1 MQDALARERAAGS
14 DRLQAC
20 EEQAM
25 LRASELEVETASHRR
40 LRQTDEL
47 REQQARADKTENSEL
62 RAELE
67 KQRRAN
73 AASRESEAMQAY
85 ELRENLAGEARAMQ
99 DALARERAA
108 SSDRLQACE
117 DAMAREKAAGSDR
130 LQACEDAVAHEKA
143 AASDR
148 LQACED
154 AVARERAA
162 GRDRLQACEDFA
174 SKLKSEHAQQLVDAT
189 RAKESTAAQ
198 GRDRLQACEDVVS
211 QLRSEH
217 AQQLAD
223 ATRAKEGTAAQ
234 AAELKRLESLAAS
247 QQKKIREGQHE
258 LDAHEST
265 SALMWK
271 QTEQECQALSTLRH
285 RENAAETRNSELESE
300 LTHQCNAMKAA
311 VSWAKANTK
320 QRLKSLTFQRDKH
333 REAESQ
339 LAQQENELRELLELV
354 KLQSEQDLQACEA
367 RNIDLQAELSAQR
380 EHLREFEARGEELAG
395 LLQQQREAT
404 AVEHGA
410 MESITELANDL
421 AKQRDEANEQCEAR
435 VKKLKARIQD
445 LEMMLDISKEC
456 LKVEPH
462 RAVDTDAEAFIISI
476 RHSPTKTAGPGTS
489 QDWSLSTKGPGTS
502 QDWSLST
509 NLALK
514 SGMQASKSA
523 SSLHSAHSGSGSSVS
538 RRTNAFV
545 VKNVGFSWRGR
556 HLGPDQEGPISVKY
570 DDSLVDGRVR

>member
-1 MQDALARERAAGS
+1 MQDAL
-14 DRLQAC
+14 
-20 EEQAM
+20 
-25 LRASELEVETASHRR
+25 
-40 LRQTDEL
+40 
-47 REQQARADKTENSEL
+47 
-62 RAELE
+62 
-67 KQRRAN
+67 
-73 AASRESEAMQAY
+73 
-85 ELRENLAGEARAMQ
+85 
-99 DALARERAA
+99 
-108 SSDRLQACE
+108 
-117 DAMAREKAAGSDR
+117 AREKAAGSDR
-130 LQACEDAVAHEKA
+130 LQACEDAMAREKA

-198 GRDRLQACEDVVS
+198 GRDRLQACEDFAS
-211 QLRSEH
+211 KLKSEH

-265 SALMWK
+265 SALMRE

-285 RENAAETRNSELESE
+285 RENAAEARNSELESE
-300 LTHQCNAMKAA
+300 LAHQCNAMKAA

-410 MESITELANDL
+410 MESINELANDL

-435 VKKLKARIQD
+435 VKKTEGTNPGFRD
-445 LEMMLDISKEC
+445 
-456 LKVEPH
+456 
-462 RAVDTDAEAFIISI
+462 DA
-476 RHSPTKTAGPGTS
+476 
-489 QDWSLSTKGPGTS
+489 
-502 QDWSLST
+502 
-509 NLALK
+509 
-514 SGMQASKSA
+514 
-523 SSLHSAHSGSGSSVS
+523 
-538 RRTNAFV
+538 
-545 VKNVGFSWRGR
+545 
-556 HLGPDQEGPISVKY
+556 
-570 DDSLVDGRVR
+570 